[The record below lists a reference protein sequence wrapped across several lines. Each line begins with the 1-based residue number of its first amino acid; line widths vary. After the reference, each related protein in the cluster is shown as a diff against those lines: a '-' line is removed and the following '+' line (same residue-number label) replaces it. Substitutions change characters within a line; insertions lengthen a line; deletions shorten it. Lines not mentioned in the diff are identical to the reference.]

1 LFWFLSGG
9 YVVRFVYV
17 CPVGTSLLQN
27 FVRDL
32 RWGDVVKRFE
42 GFRIRDWFR
51 LSPDDFLNIV
61 PDGYI
66 CSVVRGHELFN
77 VLLDFLRFNPREA
90 CAEVNGV
97 YGIRDLFGHN
107 LRDVE
112 VILYHTRTCNS
123 RLCSSVLEDF
133 LRSEGYLVESIE
145 IRALRSV
152 DDFELGLIEVLDK
165 VVRLVVKKRSEGIKV
180 YVNATPGFKSE
191 VTFLVIASILAGAN
205 AVVYVHESFR
215 SPVLLPV
222 PPLTLNTKVV
232 SDVLEL
238 FKDMSCLDTYYVN
251 EGLGSELVTNML
263 DLGVL
268 RLEEGRVCIREWVK
282 HLPL

>member
-1 LFWFLSGG
+1 M
-9 YVVRFVYV
+9 VRFVYV

-27 FVRDL
+27 FVRDP
-32 RWGDVVKRFE
+32 RWGSVVERFKE
-42 GFRIRDWFR
+42 FRVESWFR
-51 LSPDDFLNIV
+51 LSPDDPLNIV

-77 VLLDFLRFNPREA
+77 ALLNYLRSNPKEA
-90 CAEVNGV
+90 CAEVNGI
-97 YGIRDLFGHN
+97 YGIRDLFGHSP
-107 LRDVE
+107 RDVE
-112 VILYHTRTCNS
+112 VLLYHSRTCNS
-123 RLCSSVLEDF
+123 RLCGSVLEDF
-133 LRSEGYLVESIE
+133 LRGEGYLVESIE
-145 IRALRSV
+145 VRALRSV

-165 VVRLVVKKRSEGIKV
+165 IVRLVVRKKSEGLKV

-191 VTFLVIASILAGAN
+191 VTFLVIASILAGADG
-205 AVVYVHESFR
+205 VVYIHESFR
-215 SPVLLPV
+215 SPVLLPI

-238 FKDMSCLDTYYVN
+238 FKDISCLDTYYVN
-251 EGLGSELVTNML
+251 SRLGSELVTNML

>member
-1 LFWFLSGG
+1 M
-9 YVVRFVYV
+9 VRFVYV

-107 LRDVE
+107 PRDVE

-238 FKDMSCLDTYYVN
+238 FKYTSCLDTYYVN